1 MSEVM
6 SYKEAAEVLKRPDVH
21 LEIWEDTV
29 VLTSAYVGAIEVA
42 LEALEKLQKIGP
54 VGDVYPDWYER
65 LSKLDYNYH
74 PVADKDPWYR
84 ADDVWACIEVDDD

>member
-1 MSEVM
+1 M

-65 LSKLDYNYH
+65 LSELDYNYR